1 MSSYLFITY
10 NTDLLCYSVSH
21 MFKVTEE
28 MLILARQPRKLLIKY
43 DVPAAKVTDM
53 IREGTMEMAKR
64 EVSPNG
70 TPRDLSPNQV
80 FFAARRHLHKQNVY
94 VVRITYRFQKT
105 PGLKN
110 KYAVLVSGVEVMKEK
125 DYQPILPI

>member
-1 MSSYLFITY
+1 
-10 NTDLLCYSVSH
+10 

-28 MLILARQPRKLLIKY
+28 MLVFGKQPQKLLTKY
-43 DVPAAKVTDM
+43 NVPAAKVADM
-53 IREGTMEMAKR
+53 IREGTGEITKK
-64 EVSPNG
+64 VNDILNG
-70 TPRDLSPNQV
+70 HRHKKDNMGDLSQTPL

-105 PGLKN
+105 PHLKN
-110 KYAVLVSGVEVMKEK
+110 QYTVMVSAAEVMKEK